1 MTTQNP
7 NPNDPSDPQGGN
19 GGFPNY
25 DTGAAFAMTPE
36 PGDGLIRHKKN
47 YLEITALVFGV
58 LAIISMIFDP
68 AVRHYPDA
76 GLSHCRHHSADTT
89 EEICPGKSSHL
100 VFHCGFGMCR
110 DESGDPRLLS
120 GEYLPPFRKAP
131 GMPARDQQRES
142 QMHSESCEATLMPPM
157 NFHAGSMSE
166 T

>member
-36 PGDGLIRHKKN
+36 PGDGLIRDKKN

-68 AVRHYPDA
+68 RSGIILTLVCIIAAIIALIQRKKYAPENRRTWFSIVGLACAVTSLA
-76 GLSHCRHHSADTT
+76 
-89 EEICPGKSSHL
+89 IL
-100 VFHCGFGMCR
+100 VFYLVNIY
-110 DESGDPRLLS
+110 LLLEKHPECQQGTNS
-120 GEYLPPFRKAP
+120 EKAQCIKQITK
-131 GMPARDQQRES
+131 RS
-142 QMHSESCEATLMPPM
+142 
-157 NFHAGSMSE
+157 
-166 T
+166 

>member
-36 PGDGLIRHKKN
+36 PGDGLIRDKKN

-68 AVRHYPDA
+68 RSGIILTLVCIIVAIIALIQRKKYAPENRRTWFSIVGLACAVTSLA
-76 GLSHCRHHSADTT
+76 
-89 EEICPGKSSHL
+89 IL
-100 VFHCGFGMCR
+100 VFYLVNIY
-110 DESGDPRLLS
+110 LLLEKHPECQQGIS
-120 GEYLPPFRKAP
+120 SEKAKCIQKVVKRP
-131 GMPARDQQRES
+131 
-142 QMHSESCEATLMPPM
+142 
-157 NFHAGSMSE
+157 
-166 T
+166 